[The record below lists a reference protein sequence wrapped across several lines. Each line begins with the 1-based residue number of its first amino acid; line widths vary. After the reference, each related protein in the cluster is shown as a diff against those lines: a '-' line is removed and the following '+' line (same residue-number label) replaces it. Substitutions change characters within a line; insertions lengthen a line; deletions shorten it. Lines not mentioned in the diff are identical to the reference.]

1 MASVF
6 CSFLYNVLVR
16 GLLRAANFQA
26 TWRVSIERS
35 VWVPRLPE
43 QHFPFD
49 SQETICFIFRTTS
62 PATQHPLRPVNDGL
76 RGHDDTA
83 SRRRRTTKTD
93 RFQPS
98 SGNSPWHP
106 EPLISI
112 TSPRWELLPRL
123 HITPFSSLLVSLP
136 CSIFWTEEDEDA
148 VDHAGR
154 RPARLPADEDD
165 EVKKISRRAFGAAL
179 IDPPE
184 PPLHV
189 RGHSNASPFHL
200 SHESVKTC
208 QRAPC

>member
-1 MASVF
+1 MFSKT
-6 CSFLYNVLVR
+6 VR

-35 VWVPRLPE
+35 VWGPRLPE
-43 QHFPFD
+43 HHFPFD

-62 PATQHPLRPVNDGL
+62 PATQHPLRHVNDGL

-83 SRRRRTTKTD
+83 SRRHQTTKTG

-98 SGNSPWHP
+98 PGNSPWHT

-123 HITPFSSLLVSLP
+123 LITPFSSLLVSLP
-136 CSIFWTEEDEDA
+136 CSNCLDR
-148 VDHAGR
+148 GGRGRRRPCRR

-165 EVKKISRRAFGAAL
+165 EVQKISRRAFGAAL

-184 PPLHV
+184 P
-189 RGHSNASPFHL
+189 SPR
-200 SHESVKTC
+200 
-208 QRAPC
+208 QRAFKCISFPSHS